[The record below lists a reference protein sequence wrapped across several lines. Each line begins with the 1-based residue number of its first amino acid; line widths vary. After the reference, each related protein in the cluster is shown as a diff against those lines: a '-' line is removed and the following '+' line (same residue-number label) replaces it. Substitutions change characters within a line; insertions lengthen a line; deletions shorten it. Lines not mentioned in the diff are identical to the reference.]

1 MDQTIL
7 LKTPLTTEDLE
18 PLRIGDR
25 VLLNGIIYT
34 ARDAAHGRLIECI
47 SRNESLPIVLEG
59 HVIYYVGPT
68 PAKPGEV
75 IGAAGPT
82 SGYRMDPHTPALL
95 ERGLK
100 GMIGKGPR
108 SSAVKDAM
116 QKHKAVYFAA
126 IGGAGALMAR
136 SIRSAEVVAYPDL
149 ETEAIRKLEV
159 QDFPVI
165 VAIDMYGGDLYERGQ
180 KEFCLD

>member
-1 MDQTIL
+1 MEQTIR
-7 LKTPLTTEDLE
+7 LKTPLASEDLE
-18 PLRIGDR
+18 LLRIGDR

-34 ARDAAHGRLIECI
+34 ARDAAHGRLIERI
-47 SRNESLPIVLEG
+47 KRNASLPIDLGG

-82 SGYRMDPHTPALL
+82 SGYRMDPYTPALL
-95 ERGLK
+95 EKGLK

-108 SSAVKDAM
+108 DSDVKEAM

-126 IGGAGALMAR
+126 TGGAGALISG
-136 SIRSAEVVAYPDL
+136 SILSAEIVAYPDL
-149 ETEAIRKLEV
+149 ETEAIRRLEIK
-159 QDFPVI
+159 DFPVI
-165 VAIDMYGGDLYERGQ
+165 VAIDIYGGDLYETGKSR
-180 KEFCLD
+180 FAV

>member
-1 MDQTIL
+1 MDQTIRL
-7 LKTPLTTEDLE
+7 ETPLTAEDLE

-34 ARDAAHGRLIECI
+34 ARDAAHGRLIERI
-47 SRNESLPIVLEG
+47 NRNESLPIDLEG

-95 ERGLK
+95 EKGLK

-108 SSAVKDAM
+108 DSAVKNAM

-126 IGGAGALMAR
+126 IGGAGALIAQ
-136 SIRSAEVVAYPDL
+136 SILSAEIVAYPDL
-149 ETEAIRKLEV
+149 ETEAIRRLEIK
-159 QDFPVI
+159 DFPAI
-165 VAIDMYGGDLYERGQ
+165 VAIDIYGGDLYEAGVG
-180 KEFCLD
+180 KFAL

>member
-1 MDQTIL
+1 MDQTVH
-7 LKTPLTTEDLE
+7 LKTPLAAEDLE
-18 PLRIGDR
+18 TLRIGDR

-34 ARDAAHGRLIECI
+34 ARDAAHGRLIEHI
-47 SRNESLPIVLEG
+47 KRNESLPIDLEG

-95 ERGLK
+95 EKGLK

-108 SSAVKDAM
+108 ASAVTEAM
-116 QKHKAVYFAA
+116 QKHKAVSFAA
-126 IGGAGALMAR
+126 TGGAGALIAQ
-136 SIRSAEVVAYPDL
+136 SIRSAEIVAYPDL
-149 ETEAIRKLEV
+149 ETEAIRRLEI
-159 QDFPVI
+159 QDFPAI
-165 VAIDMYGGDLYERGQ
+165 VAIDIYGGDLYETGQ
-180 KEFCLD
+180 SRFEV